1 MEIKN
6 ADDKKKLNV
15 LTKDF
20 EDKSFYYIFT
30 VCKMFTGGFRL
41 GVSRLQVTQVI
52 SEICGVDK
60 ELIASRLIV
69 FFKQNYANIEAVK
82 YLFSE
87 LLPVEQRTFKLDMS
101 AAIPFPFYLSQ
112 NLSDQMRD
120 EFFRSYR
127 PEDWIIEWKWDGIR
141 MQLLVKIN
149 KETQEKDIQL
159 WTRGEEFVS
168 EKFPG
173 LIAATNK
180 CINED
185 VVLDG
190 ELLVWDFNKNKPK
203 NFSSI
208 QRILGRKKPK
218 LKSKN
223 DDGFDKVIFMAYDI
237 LSLKG
242 QDLRSDTLKN
252 RKTILEKLFKERLT
266 EQEFMLSPI
275 FVNLSPIEIDKQRIS
290 ARQNNSEGVML
301 KRKNGQY
308 SVGRTKG

>member
-1 MEIKN
+1 
-6 ADDKKKLNV
+6 
-15 LTKDF
+15 
-20 EDKSFYYIFT
+20 
-30 VCKMFTGGFRL
+30 
-41 GVSRLQVTQVI
+41 
-52 SEICGVDK
+52 
-60 ELIASRLIV
+60 
-69 FFKQNYANIEAVK
+69 
-82 YLFSE
+82 
-87 LLPVEQRTFKLDMS
+87 
-101 AAIPFPFYLSQ
+101 
-112 NLSDQMRD
+112 MRD

-127 PEDWIIEWKWDGIR
+127 LEDWIIEWKWDGIR

-208 QRILGRKKPK
+208 QRILSRKKPK
-218 LKSKN
+218 LKSNN

-237 LSLKG
+237 LSLK
-242 QDLRSDTLKN
+242 D
-252 RKTILEKLFKERLT
+252 KT
-266 EQEFMLSPI
+266 
-275 FVNLSPIEIDKQRIS
+275 
-290 ARQNNSEGVML
+290 
-301 KRKNGQY
+301 
-308 SVGRTKG
+308 

>member
-1 MEIKN
+1 
-6 ADDKKKLNV
+6 
-15 LTKDF
+15 
-20 EDKSFYYIFT
+20 
-30 VCKMFTGGFRL
+30 
-41 GVSRLQVTQVI
+41 
-52 SEICGVDK
+52 
-60 ELIASRLIV
+60 
-69 FFKQNYANIEAVK
+69 
-82 YLFSE
+82 
-87 LLPVEQRTFKLDMS
+87 MS

-173 LIAATNK
+173 LIEATDK

-208 QRILGRKKPK
+208 QK
-218 LKSKN
+218 
-223 DDGFDKVIFMAYDI
+223 F
-237 LSLKG
+237 
-242 QDLRSDTLKN
+242 
-252 RKTILEKLFKERLT
+252 
-266 EQEFMLSPI
+266 
-275 FVNLSPIEIDKQRIS
+275 
-290 ARQNNSEGVML
+290 
-301 KRKNGQY
+301 
-308 SVGRTKG
+308 